1 MKKKKVKN
9 AKKAYSARNARIFGA
24 VALAAFGIAVFFCI
38 FSLSNTVKEIS
49 EIAISKTPTA
59 ILASAGVMEGRKI
72 SVPVLYYDQRAD
84 ECVNIYNNAAKDALE
99 RRQFEWSS
107 CEYHNK
113 QIETGLVAFELD
125 DKYLP
130 IGVGGQM
137 LPNRGMKDISHW
149 FSAVDGKSASYT
161 GNLQFDYSSDGA
173 EFSFYK
179 EMFYPLDDV
188 EFSQGDFVNKD
199 GHNHLFTMNFAVPF
213 TALLSG
219 DERFEI
225 TADDDTFVFVGNKLV
240 IDMGGV
246 HDAKTGVFQISE
258 NGDIYSS
265 VDGVDLAY
273 SGVSIDAQNGAIVRI
288 FHADRDSSESVFN
301 VKFSGMNLSVVDTK
315 VAKDGSDEITVAYD
329 PTNPSY
335 VAPLGESVVFKPS
348 GTKGL
353 IIMAT
358 VEGAVLIV
366 FSIFTVIM
374 AKFFLKAKK

>member
-1 MKKKKVKN
+1 
-9 AKKAYSARNARIFGA
+9 
-24 VALAAFGIAVFFCI
+24 
-38 FSLSNTVKEIS
+38 
-49 EIAISKTPTA
+49 
-59 ILASAGVMEGRKI
+59 
-72 SVPVLYYDQRAD
+72 
-84 ECVNIYNNAAKDALE
+84 
-99 RRQFEWSS
+99 
-107 CEYHNK
+107 
-113 QIETGLVAFELD
+113 
-125 DKYLP
+125 
-130 IGVGGQM
+130 
-137 LPNRGMKDISHW
+137 
-149 FSAVDGKSASYT
+149 
-161 GNLQFDYSSDGA
+161 
-173 EFSFYK
+173 
-179 EMFYPLDDV
+179 
-188 EFSQGDFVNKD
+188 
-199 GHNHLFTMNFAVPF
+199 
-213 TALLSG
+213 
-219 DERFEI
+219 
-225 TADDDTFVFVGNKLV
+225 
-240 IDMGGV
+240 
-246 HDAKTGVFQISE
+246 E

>member
-1 MKKKKVKN
+1 MKGLK
-9 AKKAYSARNARIFGA
+9 
-24 VALAAFGIAVFFCI
+24 L
-38 FSLSNTVKEIS
+38 
-49 EIAISKTPTA
+49 
-59 ILASAGVMEGRKI
+59 
-72 SVPVLYYDQRAD
+72 QRMM
-84 ECVNIYNNAAKDALE
+84 I
-99 RRQFEWSS
+99 
-107 CEYHNK
+107 H
-113 QIETGLVAFELD
+113 
-125 DKYLP
+125 
-130 IGVGGQM
+130 
-137 LPNRGMKDISHW
+137 
-149 FSAVDGKSASYT
+149 
-161 GNLQFDYSSDGA
+161 
-173 EFSFYK
+173 
-179 EMFYPLDDV
+179 
-188 EFSQGDFVNKD
+188 
-199 GHNHLFTMNFAVPF
+199 
-213 TALLSG
+213 
-219 DERFEI
+219 
-225 TADDDTFVFVGNKLV
+225 FVFVGNKLV

-265 VDGVDLAY
+265 VDGLDLAY

-288 FHADRDSSESVFN
+288 FHADRDSSESVFT

-335 VAPLGESVVFKPS
+335 VGESVVFKPS

>member
-1 MKKKKVKN
+1 M
-9 AKKAYSARNARIFGA
+9 
-24 VALAAFGIAVFFCI
+24 
-38 FSLSNTVKEIS
+38 
-49 EIAISKTPTA
+49 
-59 ILASAGVMEGRKI
+59 
-72 SVPVLYYDQRAD
+72 
-84 ECVNIYNNAAKDALE
+84 
-99 RRQFEWSS
+99 
-107 CEYHNK
+107 
-113 QIETGLVAFELD
+113 
-125 DKYLP
+125 
-130 IGVGGQM
+130 
-137 LPNRGMKDISHW
+137 
-149 FSAVDGKSASYT
+149 DGKSASYT
-161 GNLQFDYSSDGA
+161 GNLQFDYRSDNA
-173 EFSFYK
+173 EFAFYK

-246 HDAKTGVFQISE
+246 HDAKTGVFQIGE

-374 AKFFLKAKK
+374 VKFFLKAKK